1 MAPLRAPLLRVLAPL
16 MPCLRL
22 EACAV
27 AALGGVRG
35 AKSTTGIVGLPV
47 VEDAREE
54 LKRQLQAV
62 LDAVAIIPEAAE
74 YRKSIEK
81 TVRYKLSAAAGE
93 APDEQLEELLGRQL
107 EEEIKMC
114 KEELGL
120 IPKMAEWAPWDVPE
134 GHTIEFKEEQQVE
147 GAIASGGAGQAP
159 APNKDTI
166 MANAL
171 HDGAAC
177 FGHSTSTGSSS
188 SLPHSCDE
196 RSSPCDQRAPPAQG
210 LLDLAPLGPTPEQQP
225 PLGAPSSSPP
235 PSTHVSGMDA
245 AANRHQP
252 ALLLFWSLAS
262 GTAAYV
268 ALEQRRV
275 PPDLVLLLD
284 STFWLAAIACISFT
298 EAWVKFRAP
307 LLDRWRGVDVGRR
320 VFRAQYAMESAM
332 ALTAAITL
340 WIKANGNVQGA
351 LSLVL
356 DPSGPGLLAA
366 AAAVLVIEQAW
377 VFPALDLRGAEMIAT
392 AASAQLEALTP
403 EQQAYVAELQRVVAH
418 RARPP
423 PQLHYLSILL
433 AFSRASML
441 AAFVWSQML
450 VLA

>member
-1 MAPLRAPLLRVLAPL
+1 MCAARPVIKGRLLHRVCSTWPPRLAQPLSNNHRWVHA
-16 MPCLRL
+16 
-22 EACAV
+22 
-27 AALGGVRG
+27 
-35 AKSTTGIVGLPV
+35 
-47 VEDAREE
+47 
-54 LKRQLQAV
+54 
-62 LDAVAIIPEAAE
+62 
-74 YRKSIEK
+74 
-81 TVRYKLSAAAGE
+81 
-93 APDEQLEELLGRQL
+93 
-107 EEEIKMC
+107 
-114 KEELGL
+114 
-120 IPKMAEWAPWDVPE
+120 
-134 GHTIEFKEEQQVE
+134 
-147 GAIASGGAGQAP
+147 
-159 APNKDTI
+159 
-166 MANAL
+166 
-171 HDGAAC
+171 
-177 FGHSTSTGSSS
+177 TGST
-188 SLPHSCDE
+188 
-196 RSSPCDQRAPPAQG
+196 RVVR
-210 LLDLAPLGPTPEQQP
+210 PLTRI
-225 PLGAPSSSPP
+225 AASSSPP

-320 VFRAQYAMESAM
+320 VFRAQYAIESAM

-403 EQQAYVAELQRVVAH
+403 EQQAYVVELQRVVAH